1 MPDPQTDVPVFVDSA
16 VAFPG
21 FSFVRL
27 NYLSIERDEP
37 DPRWAIETGGQL
49 VPILLLNLAGIVT
62 QPFGAPEF
70 TRFDLIEQLFAT
82 IESTEGS
89 TIQVSDV
96 WFPPFLF
103 RGRPIEAGD
112 VYRAGLGLFTDA
124 FRYRNGAIEQRAF
137 LRAAEEL
144 GETFRYSPEETTA
157 FRSWHE
163 ATLERGAAQ
172 FPKDASLALRPRE
185 GAR

>member
-1 MPDPQTDVPVFVDSA
+1 MPDSQTDVPVFVDSG

-37 DPRWAIETGGQL
+37 DPRWAIGTGGQL

-96 WFPPFLF
+96 WFPSFLF
-103 RGRPIEAGD
+103 RGRSIDDGSPIECGG
-112 VYRAGLGLFTDA
+112 R
-124 FRYRNGAIEQRAF
+124 
-137 LRAAEEL
+137 
-144 GETFRYSPEETTA
+144 
-157 FRSWHE
+157 H
-163 ATLERGAAQ
+163 
-172 FPKDASLALRPRE
+172 
-185 GAR
+185 